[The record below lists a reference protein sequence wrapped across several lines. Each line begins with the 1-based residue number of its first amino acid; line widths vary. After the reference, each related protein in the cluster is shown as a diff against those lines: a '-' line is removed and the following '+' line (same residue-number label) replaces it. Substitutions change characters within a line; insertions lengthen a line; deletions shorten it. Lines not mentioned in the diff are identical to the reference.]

1 MYTEHIH
8 DDLMKRWR
16 VRFSQQ
22 LGHNV
27 GFFNVD
33 GIVDTQHWNDAPVKV
48 MILNRETNAIEPP
61 DYTNGLYSIPDAIQ
75 RSSRGKTGWT
85 RGNTLRVSGQ
95 WAYGILNHQGGTYP
109 LHKEAKRNA
118 FIAPLSIAYVNLR
131 KTNGGAVANLKVLE
145 RDTAHYA
152 DLLKEQIEL
161 INPDVVIC
169 GRTLGYIRKFIFG
182 DEMVCLGERLYKL
195 GTTLFIAHFHPSAR
209 KKHAEMYQRIMDDY
223 TRYKHLSN

>member
-1 MYTEHIH
+1 MDIKHKH
-8 DDLMKRWR
+8 DDLMNRWR
-16 VRFSQQ
+16 VRFSEQ
-22 LGHNV
+22 LGHNE
-27 GFFNVD
+27 GLFNVD
-33 GIVDTQHWNDAPVKV
+33 GIVDMEHWNKAPVKV
-48 MILNRETNAIEPP
+48 MILNRETNNIEPSV
-61 DYTNGLYSIPDAIQ
+61 YKNGIYSIPDAIQ

-95 WAYGILNHQGGTYP
+95 WAYGILNHQGGSYP
-109 LHKEAKRNA
+109 QHTEAKRNA
-118 FIAPLSIAYVNLR
+118 FVAPLSIAYVNLR
-131 KTNGGAVANLKVLE
+131 KTNGGSVANLKILE

-169 GRTLGYIRKFIFG
+169 GRTLGYIKKYIFG
-182 DEMVCLGERLYKL
+182 NELEFLDERLYKL

-223 TRYKHLSN
+223 TRYKHPIN